1 MVEGREGLRCLT
13 FFREVSGMTTRPQT
27 SVQETQRRIRSL
39 LHDLPAESLAVV
51 EQFVAFL
58 RQQLEQGR
66 AVSVSEEKVVVEHP
80 PYRYPTLSV
89 PPSSL
94 DAWMNLI
101 PEGYEGDAL
110 ADTEALYDEV

>member
-1 MVEGREGLRCLT
+1 
-13 FFREVSGMTTRPQT
+13 
-27 SVQETQRRIRSL
+27 VQDTQSRIRAL

-58 RQQLEQGR
+58 RQQSERGR
-66 AVSVSEEKVVVEHP
+66 TVTVGEGEERVEHP
-80 PYRYPTLSV
+80 PYRYPTVPV

>member
-1 MVEGREGLRCLT
+1 
-13 FFREVSGMTTRPQT
+13 MTSKPRT
-27 SVQETQRRIRSL
+27 SVQETESRIRSL

-58 RQQLEQGR
+58 RQQAERGR
-66 AVSVSEEKVVVEHP
+66 AVSVNEREEEVEHY
-80 PYRYPTLSV
+80 PYRYPTVSV

-94 DAWMNLI
+94 DAWMDLI

>member
-1 MVEGREGLRCLT
+1 
-13 FFREVSGMTTRPQT
+13 MTSKPGT
-27 SVQETQRRIRSL
+27 SVQETERRIRSL

-58 RQQLEQGR
+58 RRQSEQGR
-66 AVSVSEEKVVVEHP
+66 AVTVSEREEEAEHP
-80 PYRYPTLSV
+80 PYRYPTVSV

-94 DAWMNLI
+94 DAWMDLV
-101 PEGYEGDAL
+101 PEGYDGDAL